1 MDSRI
6 RILEVTATLKPAGA
20 EHMLVSLASALNSDR
35 FDVSVVSLFNAFP
48 GGLEPAL
55 DQRRIPVW
63 HLGKVAG
70 PDVRMYARL
79 KQVVDTFRPDIIH
92 THCYVTR
99 YTFPL
104 RAKAMV
110 HTVHNIASLEADRVG
125 RAINRYAFRKGV
137 VPIAVGAAVAD
148 SVRELYRLERPISIP
163 NGIDTLRFRYPANRS
178 LWRRLNGFCE
188 EDLLVVSVGRLTR
201 QKNPMALV
209 DAITQVPGAQ
219 LLLAGEG
226 ELQNELVGHPRVH
239 LLGVRQDIPELL
251 SCCDIFAL
259 ASRWEGL
266 PLAVLEAMAAGMPIV
281 ATSVGCVPEIVQH
294 EKSGFLVHP
303 GNQEE
308 LVTALRLLGQSA
320 TLRRKMG
327 EEARIRAESFSLQ
340 AMVSAYEH
348 LFLRLFSSPV
358 PA

>member
-1 MDSRI
+1 
-6 RILEVTATLKPAGA
+6 
-20 EHMLVSLASALNSDR
+20 
-35 FDVSVVSLFNAFP
+35 
-48 GGLEPAL
+48 
-55 DQRRIPVW
+55 
-63 HLGKVAG
+63 
-70 PDVRMYARL
+70 
-79 KQVVDTFRPDIIH
+79 
-92 THCYVTR
+92 
-99 YTFPL
+99 
-104 RAKAMV
+104 
-110 HTVHNIASLEADRVG
+110 
-125 RAINRYAFRKGV
+125 
-137 VPIAVGAAVAD
+137 
-148 SVRELYRLERPISIP
+148 
-163 NGIDTLRFRYPANRS
+163 
-178 LWRRLNGFCE
+178 
-188 EDLLVVSVGRLTR
+188 
-201 QKNPMALV
+201 
-209 DAITQVPGAQ
+209 
-219 LLLAGEG
+219 LLAGEG

-348 LFLRLFSSPV
+348 LFLRLFSSQV